1 MHKLEFFE
9 GHSGWFSQSIWIQW
23 SSVGLSHFF
32 LKTNG
37 CTSKQSKCPVTGGL
51 LRERLR
57 KKNNSTWGPTSLIEG
72 LTPRMNSSS
81 CHLIVNHPKRFKW
94 KLYQT
99 HSNHWQSNYSLIKKI
114 KTIPRGPSV
123 ESMDRW
129 HQNCLSHPSFRS
141 CRAWGLAPTLPANQL
156 AEDSHAAPNQK
167 PPGILATPVTPVVAW
182 MIEGAPQEKP
192 AGFKLSPWTWAYK
205 IYGFGV
211 ADWKDMAQLPFI

>member
-99 HSNHWQSNYSLIKKI
+99 HSNHWQSNYSLIKKSKPYPGAQVLNQWTDDI
-114 KTIPRGPSV
+114 RIVYHIPPSDLVGLGDLHQLSPPTSLPKIVMLLPTRNHRGYLQL
-123 ESMDRW
+123 RW
-129 HQNCLSHPSFRS
+129 RRWWHGWLRVP
-141 CRAWGLAPTLPANQL
+141 LKKNQQ
-156 AEDSHAAPNQK
+156 ASNY
-167 PPGILATPVTPVVAW
+167 PPGLEPTKSMVL
-182 MIEGAPQEKP
+182 G
-192 AGFKLSPWTWAYK
+192 
-205 IYGFGV
+205 
-211 ADWKDMAQLPFI
+211 